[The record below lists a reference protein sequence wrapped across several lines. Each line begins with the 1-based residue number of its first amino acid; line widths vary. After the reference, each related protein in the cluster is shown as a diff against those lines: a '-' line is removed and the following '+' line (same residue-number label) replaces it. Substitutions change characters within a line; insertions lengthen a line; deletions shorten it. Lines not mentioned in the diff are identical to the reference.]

1 MSATFD
7 QFQVIKAS
15 LMEIR
20 SNSFKMTLLQCS
32 QFSKEMFFKR
42 HYIRKQIVEAFCLFK
57 IRSSGMNTMPFVRSN
72 IRSSG
77 MNTIQI
83 NIQKDKASTH
93 DATVKKSR
101 NSKICA
107 LILFIYQSTGVK
119 SLTFI
124 HIPLRQERLF
134 KKFSCFFRADYLQD
148 TLREEIFAKLN
159 SRKILEI
166 R

>member
-57 IRSSGMNTMPFVRSN
+57 YQKFRDEF
-72 IRSSG
+72 
-77 MNTIQI
+77 TIQI

-134 KKFSCFFRADYLQD
+134 KNFSCFFRADYLQD